1 MAHFRSQRA
10 TRHRYGMTSL
20 STSIYLSADVGVP
33 TDVEPAGTPLENP
46 YVYDSVARELKAM
59 ARDGLLRVVS
69 EKHRQGG
76 AEASIGRISFVR
88 LR

>member
-1 MAHFRSQRA
+1 MTILRTSGCARL
-10 TRHRYGMTSL
+10 GMRNL
-20 STSIYLSADVGVP
+20 STTIYLEADVGVP

-59 ARDGLLRVVS
+59 AEEGLLRVVS
-69 EKHRQGG
+69 ESCARDG
-76 AEASIGRISFVR
+76 ADAPIDRISFVR

>member
-1 MAHFRSQRA
+1 MR
-10 TRHRYGMTSL
+10 SL
-20 STSIYLSADVGVP
+20 STSIYLEADVGVA

-59 ARDGLLRVVS
+59 ERDGLLRVVS
-69 EKHRQGG
+69 ERYRQGD
-76 AEASIGRISFVR
+76 AEAPIDRISFVR

>member
-1 MAHFRSQRA
+1 MRN
-10 TRHRYGMTSL
+10 L
-20 STSIYLSADVGVP
+20 STSIYLDADVGVP

-69 EKHRQGG
+69 ERCRAGD
-76 AEASIGRISFVR
+76 AEAPIDRISFVR

>member
-1 MAHFRSQRA
+1 MRN
-10 TRHRYGMTSL
+10 L
-20 STSIYLSADVGVP
+20 SMSIYLDADVGVP

-69 EKHRQGG
+69 ERCRAGDG
-76 AEASIGRISFVR
+76 EAPIDRISFVR

>member
-1 MAHFRSQRA
+1 MR
-10 TRHRYGMTSL
+10 TL
-20 STSIYLSADVGVP
+20 SISIYLDADVGVP

-69 EKHRQGG
+69 ERSRQGD
-76 AEASIGRISFVR
+76 ADATIDRISFVR

>member
-1 MAHFRSQRA
+1 MR
-10 TRHRYGMTSL
+10 SL
-20 STSIYLSADVGVP
+20 STSIYLEADVGVP
-33 TDVEPAGTPLENP
+33 TDVEPAGTALENP

-69 EKHRQGG
+69 ERYRQGD
-76 AEASIGRISFVR
+76 AEAPIDRISFVR

>member
-1 MAHFRSQRA
+1 MRN
-10 TRHRYGMTSL
+10 L
-20 STSIYLSADVGVP
+20 STSIYLEADIGVP

-69 EKHRQGG
+69 ERCRAGD
-76 AEASIGRISFVR
+76 AESPIDRISFVR